1 MENKSHALMAGL
13 FMIVLS
19 IALALAILWFD
30 RDTSERLPY
39 VLTTKASV
47 SGLSRES
54 AVRYRGLNVGK
65 VVSIDFDAQVPGQI
79 LVSVSIEKGTPI
91 TRSTYA
97 TLDFQ
102 GVTGL
107 AYVQFDDDGSSHA
120 LLETSDARV
129 ARIEIRP
136 GMFDRLA
143 GDGRALMVQLDEI
156 TRRANELLG
165 PENQRMVRQ
174 TLQNLDATAAV
185 LGRLGPRLEPT
196 LDQLPGM
203 VVEGRNALV
212 SVNGMAGNFSRMA
225 SDYDA
230 VANRLQ
236 QDGGLLDRM
245 RGSLDQLDRAAEGVR
260 SVTEQVNGDV
270 LPQVGQLVEESARG
284 VRAVGQAADR
294 LSEQPQSLLIGDPK
308 IPPGPGESGYPHP

>member
-143 GDGRALMVQLDEI
+143 GDGRALMVQLD
-156 TRRANELLG
+156 
-165 PENQRMVRQ
+165 
-174 TLQNLDATAAV
+174 
-185 LGRLGPRLEPT
+185 
-196 LDQLPGM
+196 
-203 VVEGRNALV
+203 
-212 SVNGMAGNFSRMA
+212 
-225 SDYDA
+225 
-230 VANRLQ
+230 
-236 QDGGLLDRM
+236 
-245 RGSLDQLDRAAEGVR
+245 
-260 SVTEQVNGDV
+260 
-270 LPQVGQLVEESARG
+270 
-284 VRAVGQAADR
+284 
-294 LSEQPQSLLIGDPK
+294 
-308 IPPGPGESGYPHP
+308 

>member
-102 GVTGL
+102 GVSFI
-107 AYVQFDDDGSSHA
+107 Y
-120 LLETSDARV
+120 
-129 ARIEIRP
+129 
-136 GMFDRLA
+136 
-143 GDGRALMVQLDEI
+143 
-156 TRRANELLG
+156 
-165 PENQRMVRQ
+165 
-174 TLQNLDATAAV
+174 
-185 LGRLGPRLEPT
+185 
-196 LDQLPGM
+196 
-203 VVEGRNALV
+203 
-212 SVNGMAGNFSRMA
+212 
-225 SDYDA
+225 
-230 VANRLQ
+230 
-236 QDGGLLDRM
+236 
-245 RGSLDQLDRAAEGVR
+245 
-260 SVTEQVNGDV
+260 
-270 LPQVGQLVEESARG
+270 
-284 VRAVGQAADR
+284 
-294 LSEQPQSLLIGDPK
+294 
-308 IPPGPGESGYPHP
+308 